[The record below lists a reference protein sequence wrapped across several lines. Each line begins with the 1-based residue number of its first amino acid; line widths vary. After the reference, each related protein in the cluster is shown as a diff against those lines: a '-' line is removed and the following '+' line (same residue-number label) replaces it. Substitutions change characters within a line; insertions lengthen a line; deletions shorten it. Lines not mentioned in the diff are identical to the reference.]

1 MVPAAMAFAVLA
13 GCGAGTGSTAPVA
26 GCVPASEVAADG
38 EAPGSLTS
46 VAIVARDDRFDPP
59 CVELGA
65 RGPTRFVVRNEG
77 AHPHNLTIGDRRVA
91 VDAGQVGILDVEVT
105 ADEVAFVCTLHE
117 GMIGELRVGP

>member
-1 MVPAAMAFAVLA
+1 
-13 GCGAGTGSTAPVA
+13 
-26 GCVPASEVAADG
+26 
-38 EAPGSLTS
+38 
-46 VAIVARDDRFDPP
+46 
-59 CVELGA
+59 
-65 RGPTRFVVRNEG
+65 VRNEG